1 MLRSPLRRARLGR
14 ALGLAAGWLAVAGTP
29 AMLAAQGA
37 PFEVDSATLSAF
49 RWRLIGP
56 ANTMGRI
63 SDVAGIPSPSK
74 TLFVAAA
81 AGGIWKS
88 TNNGTTWR
96 PVFDHE
102 RVISMGMLAIAPSD
116 TMQVWAG
123 TGEPNSRNS
132 ISPGGGIY
140 KSTDGGI
147 TWKLMGLEKTQA
159 IGRIQVHP
167 TNPNI
172 VYVAA
177 LGAPW
182 NANKERGLYKTTDGG
197 TTWELVKFISDKAGF
212 VDVQLDPSNPD
223 IVWAASYERV
233 RGPYFL
239 QSGGPGSA
247 LWKSTDAGK
256 SWTEVKGGGFP
267 ETMKGRISI
276 AIAPS
281 NPRVMYTMVE
291 ADTAPNPKPAKGAK
305 PQEKPSGLYRS
316 DDGGVT
322 WVRTSS
328 ENVRPFYYSQVR
340 VHPKNPDR
348 VYWSSTPVKV
358 SDDGGKTAKNATVG
372 IHVDHHAMWIDP
384 NDPERMIVG
393 NDGGIAIS
401 YDQGGSYDV
410 PMTLPVSQAYNVS
423 FDMSVPYRV
432 CTGLQDNGSW
442 CGPSR
447 RRQGAITNAMWA
459 TVAGG
464 DGFVTQ
470 QDPTDPNTVYA
481 ESQGGNISRFN
492 FATSERTSLV
502 KPNWRP
508 RYQQWEDSILTERPD
523 TTAPI
528 SRDQKKR
535 IDAFRAQQKTDSVA
549 FDLRWNW
556 NTPYIISA
564 HNPQVLYFGAN
575 RVLKST
581 RRGEE
586 MYPISAD
593 LTYADP
599 EKIRISTRTTG
610 GITVDA
616 TGAETY
622 GTIVSLAES
631 PIRPGIL
638 FAGTDDG
645 RVWVTKNDGGTWEEL
660 SKHFPGLPPNAYVSE
675 IEPSPHDSMT
685 VFVTFDNHRV
695 GDYAP
700 YVYQSADF
708 GKSFRSIA
716 GTLPS
721 GGPDFVHV
729 IRQDP
734 VNPDLLFVGTDVG
747 AYVSLNR
754 GQSWQRFMSGLPTVP
769 VNDLKI
775 HPRDKELIAATHG
788 RAIWVV
794 DIAALQQMTPQV
806 AAAESYLFKPKT
818 AFQFGDMAFE
828 GQSVGHQWFQ
838 TPSPQYGA
846 EISYRLTTRGNGPVR
861 VVIQDVSGDTIR
873 TLNGPSGAGVH
884 KVVWDFR
891 GKAAPQPPLSPAGK
905 RDSILAV
912 RRADFVFDSL
922 GKAGLDT
929 AALGRFR
936 RMLMGGDMQQM
947 AQMFMGGG
955 MGQSTVWNPRPG
967 EQAGGQRGGGGG
979 GRGAAGAAAAA
990 GITDP
995 TLAFQI
1001 VQLIMPRGG
1010 GFGGGGFQLPGAARG
1025 QAPIVQ
1031 PGDYLVSV
1039 TLNGKTLKQTLRV
1052 ERASGSGVVSSFFEE
1067 DDRH

>member
-1 MLRSPLRRARLGR
+1 MHTIVRRSSGAV
-14 ALGLAAGWLAVAGTP
+14 ALAWLALAGTP
-29 AMLAAQGA
+29 HALAAQATA
-37 PFEVDSATLSAF
+37 PFEVDSSTLAAF
-49 RWRLIGP
+49 KWRLVGP
-56 ANTMGRI
+56 ANTMGRV
-63 SDVAGIPSPSK
+63 SDVVGIPSPSK

-96 PVFDHE
+96 PVFDNE

-140 KSTDGGI
+140 KSTDGGL
-147 TWKLMGLEKTQA
+147 TWKLMGLEKTQT
-159 IGRIQVHP
+159 IGRIVVHP

-177 LGAPW
+177 LGAIW

-197 TTWELVKFISDKAGF
+197 TSWELVKFISDKAGV

-223 IVWAASYERV
+223 VVWAASYERV

-239 QSGGPGSA
+239 KSGGPGSA
-247 LWKSTDAGK
+247 LWKSNDAGATW
-256 SWTEVKGGGFP
+256 SEIKGNGFP

-276 AIAPS
+276 ALAAS
-281 NPRVMYTMVE
+281 NPRTMYTMVE
-291 ADTAPNPKPAKGAK
+291 ADTAPNPKPDKAK
-305 PQEKPSGLYRS
+305 PAQEKPSGLYRS
-316 DDGGVT
+316 EDGGVN
-322 WVRTSS
+322 WARTSS
-328 ENVRPFYYSQVR
+328 DNVRPFYYSQVR

-358 SDDGGKTAKNATVG
+358 SDDGGITAKNATVG
-372 IHVDHHAMWIDP
+372 VHVDHHGMWIDP
-384 NDPERMIVG
+384 NDPDRMIVG
-393 NDGGIAIS
+393 NDGGIAIT
-401 YDQGGSYDV
+401 YDQGGSYQV
-410 PMTLPVSQAYNVS
+410 ASTLPLSQPYNVS

-432 CTGLQDNGSW
+432 CAGLQDNGSW

-470 QDPTDPNTVYA
+470 QDPTDPNTIYA

-508 RYQQWEDSILTERPD
+508 QYAQWEDSILVERPD
-523 TTAPI
+523 TAASL
-528 SRDQKKR
+528 SRDQR
-535 IDAFRAQQKTDSVA
+535 RRVEDLRARQKNDSVA

-556 NTPYIISA
+556 NTPFIISA

-581 RRGEE
+581 RRGEQ
-586 MYPISAD
+586 MYPISPD
-593 LTYADP
+593 LTFADA
-599 EKIRISTRTTG
+599 EKVRVATRTTG
-610 GITVDA
+610 GITTDA
-616 TGAETY
+616 TGAEMY
-622 GTIVSLAES
+622 GTIVSIAES

-645 RVWVTKNDGGTWEEL
+645 RVWVTKNDGGSWDEL
-660 SKHFPGLPPNAYVSE
+660 KSFPGLPPNAYVSE
-675 IEPSPHDSMT
+675 IEASPHDSMT

-695 GDYAP
+695 GDFAP
-700 YVYQSADF
+700 YVYHSADF
-708 GKSFRSIA
+708 GRSFRSIA
-716 GTLPS
+716 GALPT

-729 IRQDP
+729 IKQDP
-734 VNPDLLFVGTDVG
+734 TNPDLLFVGTDVG
-747 AYVSLNR
+747 VFVSLNR
-754 GQSWQRFMSGLPTVP
+754 GQSWQKFMSGLPTVP

-788 RAIWVV
+788 RAVWIV
-794 DIAALQQMTPQV
+794 DIAALQQMTPTVV
-806 AAAESYLFKPKT
+806 AADAFLFEPKT
-818 AFQFGDMAFE
+818 GYQYGDVAFE

-838 TPSPQYGA
+838 APSPTYGA
-846 EISYRLTTRGNGPVR
+846 EISYRLGTRGSGQTR
-861 VVIQDVSGDTIR
+861 VVIQDVAGDTIR
-873 TLNGPSGAGVH
+873 TLNGPSGMGTH
-884 KVVWDFR
+884 KVVWDYR
-891 GKAAPQPPLSPAGK
+891 GKAPAAPALSPAGR
-905 RDSILAV
+905 RDSIITA

-922 GKAGLDT
+922 GKAGMDT
-929 AALGRFR
+929 TALNRFR
-936 RMLMGGDMQQM
+936 RMLQGGDMQQM

-955 MGQSTVWNPRPG
+955 QGQSTAWVPRPG
-967 EQAGGQRGGGGG
+967 EQAVAQRGGGGG
-979 GRGAAGAAAAA
+979 GGRGAAAGAAAAA

-995 TLAFQI
+995 NVAFQI
-1001 VQLIMPRGG
+1001 VRLLNPGG
-1010 GFGGGGFQLPGAARG
+1010 GGGGFNIPGAPRT

-1031 PGDYLVSV
+1031 PGDYLVSITV
-1039 TLNGKTLKQTLRV
+1039 NGTTHKRTLRV
-1052 ERASGSGVVSSFFEE
+1052 ERASGSGTISSFFEE
-1067 DDRH
+1067 DEGR